1 MLSTSKLIKIA
12 RTNKDLSQDE
22 VAEKLG
28 VSKNYISLIENGKKE
43 PSLKFLKDLA
53 KILDIPALLLM
64 WEKMDLPAGKSEA
77 EKNIV
82 GELEKMISKSQRM
95 FAEKTFGLSK

>member
-12 RTNKDLSQDE
+12 RANKELSQDDI
-22 VAEKLG
+22 AEKLG

-53 KILDIPALLLM
+53 SLLDIPALLLI
-64 WEKMDLPAGKSEA
+64 WEKMDLPAGKSTA
-77 EKNIV
+77 EKNIIDQ
-82 GELEKMISKSQRM
+82 LEKMIVKSQRL
-95 FAEKTFGLSK
+95 FAEKTFGI